1 MEKQKINIKVVEDN
15 RVSIANFG
23 QLFGHRIFKAKRIAT
38 NLAFSKELREATE
51 NNNSGLTTNRS
62 PYRYKIIPIDIVSLD
77 LSKDIDGSNVIVINA
92 GRVDETGESIEIRCP
107 IDNSKFTKEVSVDN
121 IADALNK
128 SDGQNFFFSNAKKL
142 VATLNPSN
150 VNEINRIDKL
160 IDSLKKQREMIQT
173 TVDYNKNN
181 VVEYFRQLDK
191 KDDRVQVDINV
202 NVD

>member
-15 RVSIANFG
+15 RVCIANFG

-173 TVDYNKNN
+173 TIDYNKNN

>member
-38 NLAFSKELREATE
+38 NLAFNKELREATE

-173 TVDYNKNN
+173 TIDYNKNN

>member
-173 TVDYNKNN
+173 TIDYNKNN

>member
-150 VNEINRIDKL
+150 INEINRIDKL

-173 TVDYNKNN
+173 TIDYNKNN

>member
-173 TVDYNKNN
+173 TIDYNKNN
-181 VVEYFRQLDK
+181 VVEYFHQLDK

>member
-1 MEKQKINIKVVEDN
+1 MEKQKINIKIVEDN

-173 TVDYNKNN
+173 TIDYNKNN

>member
-15 RVSIANFG
+15 RINIANFG

-150 VNEINRIDKL
+150 INEINRIDKL
-160 IDSLKKQREMIQT
+160 IDNLKKQREMIQT
-173 TVDYNKNN
+173 TIDYNKNN